1 MNLSCARSTYLIKKK
16 NDSCQTVSLRL
27 YKISSEGWREAG
39 ALLDASFLF
48 YIQFVY
54 SEEIP
59 HKTLNI
65 LSRDDIDKK
74 ENDAIISAND
84 SHIGGRLMS
93 IYNTKQ
99 RRALLAFLEEHPDE
113 LLTAR
118 QMADA
123 LAEKQISLSA
133 VYRNLAQLEAEEK
146 VRRSAKSGSHEAF
159 YQYLDAKGCKG
170 ALHMSCVKCG
180 KTFHMADSNAA
191 LFAKHLAQNEQFTL
205 DVADTILYG
214 ICSDCKGK

>member
-1 MNLSCARSTYLIKKK
+1 
-16 NDSCQTVSLRL
+16 
-27 YKISSEGWREAG
+27 
-39 ALLDASFLF
+39 
-48 YIQFVY
+48 
-54 SEEIP
+54 
-59 HKTLNI
+59 
-65 LSRDDIDKK
+65 
-74 ENDAIISAND
+74 
-84 SHIGGRLMS
+84 MS
-93 IYNTKQ
+93 GYNTKQ

-180 KTFHMADSNAA
+180 KTFHMAGQQRRTVCKAPGA
-191 LFAKHLAQNEQFTL
+191 ER
-205 DVADTILYG
+205 TILRLHHFRRNG
-214 ICSDCKGK
+214 LLRRGHGVCVEG